1 MAKDRV
7 APTLPPKLEEIQV
20 TVREF
25 FTGKL
30 YGVWKGEDLLRAL
43 MGVNDVYAKLRLYES
58 TLGES
63 ERDLLLA
70 HFLGDCERTLLE
82 AGANA
87 DESRQF
93 GLGTK
98 VRTEL
103 EIIRPPVVA

>member
-7 APTLPPKLEEIQV
+7 APTRPPKLEKIQV

-43 MGVNDVYAKLRLYES
+43 MAVNEDYAKLRLYES

>member
-30 YGVWKGEDLLRAL
+30 YGAWKGEDLLRAL
-43 MGVNDVYAKLRLYES
+43 MAVNEVYAKLRLYES

-70 HFLGDCERTLLE
+70 HFLGDCERTLHE